1 MRSEMI
7 NYFLEAY
14 CIHED
19 DVVIKDYL
27 VTFKNPEDTEKF
39 TYFSTGWL
47 SGRSAMLAVETEVI
61 CSKV

>member
-19 DVVIKDYL
+19 DVVIKDNI
-27 VTFKNPEDTEKF
+27 VTFKKPEDTDKF
-39 TYFSTGWL
+39 TLFSTGWL
-47 SGRSAMLAVETEVI
+47 SGRSAMLAEETEVL